1 MTYPVLEPL
10 LSKCRQPFTSLLT
23 LLATLLLAGCGDVRG
38 SGVILSVDGRGSSYL
53 AVQDGPGPWRPLPG
67 NAEHTLTLTDPAGR
81 YGLLSVCTEGDAGGA
96 GDLNGNPGGTL
107 SGNLSVNVQHALLRD
122 APAVSADCAADEP
135 APAPV
140 RLTGT
145 ARGLAA
151 GEYGNLYV
159 GDASALLDSAAP
171 TGRLELP
178 AARYDLVASRYRG
191 TSRVPERLV
200 LELGVDLAR
209 SRTVD
214 LDFGGPAAFSPAQAE
229 LTLSGVRPGELLS
242 GSAELLTPGGT
253 SALLGEYT
261 GGNTLPYADV
271 PAERLSGSRLRA
283 ALQSFTYDDRTK
295 AGSSRSL
302 SRVLTGDPALRLP
315 APLGAP
321 DLTLSVA
328 ETVRPAA
335 RWRAYRA
342 GAGVYAQFYSQIRG
356 GRAVSYRLSQ
366 SSAWFAGGPLSYAL
380 PDFGALAGWDAAWD
394 LLPGQDL
401 FWDVSF
407 AQETPL
413 QTLFVSR
420 SGVLLP

>member
-1 MTYPVLEPL
+1 MTYPVLEHLFSPH
-10 LSKCRQPFTSLLT
+10 RQPFTFFLT
-23 LLATLLLAGCGDVRG
+23 LLYTLLLAGCGDVRG
-38 SGVILSVDGRGSSYL
+38 SGVTLSVDGRGSSYL
-53 AVQDGPGPWRPLPG
+53 AVQDGLGPWRPFAG
-67 NAEHTLTLTDPAGR
+67 DAKHTLTLTDPAGR
-81 YGLLSVCTEGDAGGA
+81 YGLLSVCAEGDAA
-96 GDLNGNPGGTL
+96 NNPG
-107 SGNLSVNVQHALLRD
+107 GNLSVNVQHALLKD
-122 APAVSADCAADEP
+122 APAASAGCAADEP

-191 TSRVPERLV
+191 TSRVPDRLV
-200 LELGVDLAR
+200 LELGVDLVR
-209 SRTVD
+209 SRIVD
-214 LDFGGPAAFSPAQAE
+214 LDFGGPAAFSPEAAE

-283 ALQSFTYDDRTK
+283 EVQSFTYDDRTK

-302 SRVLTGDPALRLP
+302 SRFFTGNSLTGDGALRLP
-315 APLGAP
+315 APLGEP
-321 DLTLSVA
+321 ELTLSAA
-328 ETVRPAA
+328 EAVRPAA

-366 SSAWFAGGPLSYAL
+366 SSAWLAGGPLRYGL
-380 PDFGALAGWDAAWD
+380 PDFSALAGWDAAWD
-394 LLPGQDL
+394 LVPGQEL

-420 SGVLLP
+420 SGVLVP

>member
-1 MTYPVLEPL
+1 MTHPVLEHPRP
-10 LSKCRQPFTSLLT
+10 KHRQPFTPVLT
-23 LLATLLLAGCGDVRG
+23 LLWTLLLAGCGDVKG
-38 SGVILSVDGRGSSYL
+38 SGVTLSVGGHGSSYL
-53 AVQDGPGPWRPLPG
+53 AVQDGLGPWRPLPG
-67 NAEHTLTLTDPAGR
+67 DAEHTLTLTDPAGR
-81 YGLLSVCTEGDAGGA
+81 YGLLSVCAEGDPSDPN
-96 GDLNGNPGGTL
+96 GDSG
-107 SGNLSVNVQHALLRD
+107 GNLSVNVQHALLKD
-122 APAVSADCAADEP
+122 APAVSAGCAGDEP

-140 RLTGT
+140 RLAGT

-159 GDASALLDSAAP
+159 GDASALLDSTAP
-171 TGRLELP
+171 TARLELP

-191 TSRVPERLV
+191 TSRVPDRLV

-209 SRTVD
+209 SRVVN
-214 LDFGGPAAFSPAQAE
+214 LDFGGPAAFSPARAE
-229 LTLSGVRPGELLS
+229 LRLSGVRPGELLS

-271 PAERLSGSRLRA
+271 PAERLFGSRLRA
-283 ALQSFTYDDRTK
+283 ALQSFSYDDRTK

-302 SRVLTGDPALRLP
+302 SRFLTGDPTLRLP

-321 DLTLSVA
+321 DLTLNVA

-335 RWRAYRA
+335 RWRAYRG

-366 SSAWFAGGPLSYAL
+366 SSAWLAGGPLSYTL
-380 PDFGALAGWDAAWD
+380 PDFSALSGWGAAWD
-394 LLPGQDL
+394 LLPGRNL

>member
-1 MTYPVLEPL
+1 MTYPVLETLFPQH
-10 LSKCRQPFTSLLT
+10 RQPFTSILT
-23 LLATLLLAGCGDVRG
+23 ALCTLLLAGCGDVRG
-38 SGVILSVDGRGSSYL
+38 SGVTLSVDGRGSSYL
-53 AVQDGPGPWRPLPG
+53 AVQDGSGSWRPLIG
-67 NAEHTLTLTDPAGR
+67 DTEHTLTLTDPAGR
-81 YGLLSVCTEGDAGGA
+81 YGLLSVCAEGDAGSSG
-96 GDLNGNPGGTL
+96 
-107 SGNLSVNVQHALLRD
+107 GNLSVNVQHALLQD
-122 APAVSADCAADEP
+122 APAVSAECAADEP
-135 APAPV
+135 ESAPV

-191 TSRVPERLV
+191 TSRVPDRLV

-242 GSAELLTPGGT
+242 GSAELLTLGGT

-302 SRVLTGDPALRLP
+302 SRFLTGDPALRLP

-321 DLTLSVA
+321 NLTLSVA
-328 ETVRPAA
+328 EAGRPAA

-366 SSAWFAGGPLSYAL
+366 SSAWLAGGPLSYAL
-380 PDFGALAGWDAAWD
+380 PDFSALAGWDAAWD

-420 SGVLLP
+420 SGVLVP

>member
-1 MTYPVLEPL
+1 M
-10 LSKCRQPFTSLLT
+10 
-23 LLATLLLAGCGDVRG
+23 ATARRDT
-38 SGVILSVDGRGSSYL
+38 
-53 AVQDGPGPWRPLPG
+53 
-67 NAEHTLTLTDPAGR
+67 EHTLALTDPAGR
-81 YGLLSVCTEGDAGGA
+81 YGLLSVCAEGSPD
-96 GDLNGNPGGTL
+96 DVSDNPGVN
-107 SGNLSVNVQHALLRD
+107 GNLSVNVQHALLGD

-145 ARGLAA
+145 ARGLVA

-191 TSRVPERLV
+191 TSRVPDRLV

-214 LDFGGPAAFSPAQAE
+214 LDFGGPAAFSPEAAE

-302 SRVLTGDPALRLP
+302 SRFLTGDPALRLP

-366 SSAWFAGGPLSYAL
+366 SSAWFAGGPPSYAL
-380 PDFGALAGWDAAWD
+380 PDFRTLAGWDAAWD

-420 SGVLLP
+420 SGVLIP

>member
-1 MTYPVLEPL
+1 MTYPVLEQL
-10 LSKCRQPFTSLLT
+10 LPKYRQPFTLLT
-23 LLATLLLAGCGDVRG
+23 LLCTLLLAGCGDVRG
-38 SGVILSVDGRGSSYL
+38 SNVTLAVDGRGSSYL
-53 AVQDGPGPWRPLPG
+53 AVQDGLGAWRPLPG

-81 YGLLSVCTEGDAGGA
+81 YGLLSVCAAVDAGGSDNPN
-96 GDLNGNPGGTL
+96 GDPSGDP
-107 SGNLSVNVQHALLRD
+107 SGNLSVNVRHALLKD
-122 APAVSADCAADEP
+122 VPAVSADCAADEP
-135 APAPV
+135 APDPV

-178 AARYDLVASRYRG
+178 AGRYDLVASRYRG
-191 TSRVPERLV
+191 AARVPDRLV

-209 SRTVD
+209 SRVVD
-214 LDFGGPAAFSPAQAE
+214 LDFGGPAAFSPARAE
-229 LTLSGVRPGELLS
+229 LRLSGVRPGELLS

-261 GGNTLPYADV
+261 GGTTLPYADV
-271 PAERLSGSRLRA
+271 PAERLRGSRLRA

-302 SRVLTGDPALRLP
+302 SRFLNGNPTLRLP

-321 DLTLSVA
+321 ELTLSAA
-328 ETVRPAA
+328 EAVRPAA

-366 SSAWFAGGPLSYAL
+366 SSAWLAGGPLSYAL
-380 PDFGALAGWDAAWD
+380 PDFSALAGWDAAWD
-394 LLPGQDL
+394 LIPGQDL

-420 SGVLLP
+420 SGVLVP

>member
-1 MTYPVLEPL
+1 MNYSVLQQL
-10 LSKCRQPFTSLLT
+10 FAWYRQPLTSFLT
-23 LLATLLLAGCGDVRG
+23 LLWTLLLAGCGGVQG
-38 SGVILSVDGRGSSYL
+38 SGVTLSVDGRGSSFL
-53 AVQDGPGPWRPLPG
+53 AVQDGLGAWRPLAA
-67 NAEHTLTLTDPAGR
+67 NAEHALTLGDPAGR
-81 YGLLSVCTEGDAGGA
+81 YGLLSVCAGGDP
-96 GDLNGNPGGTL
+96 GDPNGGLG
-107 SGNLSVNVQHALLRD
+107 GNLSVNVQHALLAD
-122 APAVSADCAADEP
+122 APAASAGCAADEP

-178 AARYDLVASRYRG
+178 PGRYDLVASRYRG
-191 TSRVPERLV
+191 ASRVPDRLV
-200 LELGVDLAR
+200 LHPGVDLAR
-209 SRTVD
+209 SRVVD
-214 LDFGGPAAFSPAQAE
+214 LDFGGPAAFSPARAE
-229 LTLSGVRPGELLS
+229 LALSGLRPGELLS

-261 GGNTLPYADV
+261 GGTTLPYADV
-271 PAERLSGSRLRA
+271 PAERRFGSRLRA
-283 ALQSFTYDDRTK
+283 ALQGFTYDDRTK

-302 SRVLTGDPALRLP
+302 SRFLTNDPRLRLP

-321 DLTLSVA
+321 ELTLNAA

-342 GAGVYAQFYSQIRG
+342 GRGVYAQFYSQIRG

-366 SSAWFAGGPLSYAL
+366 SSAWLAGRPLSYTL
-380 PDFGALAGWDAAWD
+380 PDFSALAGWDAAWD
-394 LLPGQDL
+394 LVPGQDL

-407 AQETPL
+407 SQETPL

-420 SGVLLP
+420 SGVLVP